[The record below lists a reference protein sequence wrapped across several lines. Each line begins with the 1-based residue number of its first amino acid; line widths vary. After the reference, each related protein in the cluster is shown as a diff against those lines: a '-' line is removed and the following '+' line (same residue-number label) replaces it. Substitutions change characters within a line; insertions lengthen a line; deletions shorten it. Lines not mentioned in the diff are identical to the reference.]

1 MMKLYII
8 LLVIIWAESLGDG
21 WISTAQRPERE
32 SYRYQLEMIL
42 KGD

>member
-1 MMKLYII
+1 MKLYIV
-8 LLVIIWAESLGDG
+8 LLVILWADVCGDG
-21 WISTAQRPERE
+21 FISTAQRPERE